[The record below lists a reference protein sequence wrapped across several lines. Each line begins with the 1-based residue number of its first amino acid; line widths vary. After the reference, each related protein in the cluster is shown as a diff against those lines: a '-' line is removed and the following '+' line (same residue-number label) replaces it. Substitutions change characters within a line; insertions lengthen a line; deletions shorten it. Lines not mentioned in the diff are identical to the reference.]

1 VKDTMNAYEIHG
13 LTRTISEEMYQN
25 HHIIM
30 TVGVYAVATGEH
42 KRAKLQDTVVR
53 TLQKH
58 NDILQMHGF
67 YYFEKENR
75 LSIDIIP
82 NYTVKDEAAFGKQLE
97 EELRT
102 QLPDINITVVIDHNY
117 SE

>member
-1 VKDTMNAYEIHG
+1 
-13 LTRTISEEMYQN
+13 
-25 HHIIM
+25 
-30 TVGVYAVATGEH
+30 
-42 KRAKLQDTVVR
+42 
-53 TLQKH
+53 
-58 NDILQMHGF
+58 MHGF